1 MRRLSPCENRGKH
14 NIYVKVV
21 DANGNGVN
29 GVWVIQAVAGNPGQI
44 LEKKRTEQ
52 KDYWL
57 MNQENGRVTFDMFKS
72 GQYVVYISEDGVN
85 PASTDFTQALH
96 SAFTDEANCPDGGG
110 GNTLFHNSFSVI
122 FRKNW

>member
-14 NIYVKVV
+14 NIYVRVV

-29 GVWVIQAVAGNPGQI
+29 GVWAVQSQAGNPGAI
-44 LEKKRTEQ
+44 IEKKQTER

-57 MNQENGRVTFDMFKS
+57 MTQEDGRLTFDMYKHANYMVF
-72 GQYVVYISEDGVN
+72 ISEDGTN

-96 SAFTDEANCPDGGG
+96 TDFPDELCSDGGG
-110 GNTLFHNSFSVI
+110 GNTKFHNSFSVI